1 MKKRIDFER
10 VKSQELKLNAIDRGG
25 RIGSATIHV
34 IIDDENDND
43 PVFTKDKYRIQIT
56 ESTPIG
62 EVGKYWFGVYLDIT
76 MRINHLL
83 SIHHFVCTDSQ
94 FNIILTLAPRAVL

>member
-62 EVGKYWFGVYLDIT
+62 VVGKYWFGVFLFRKHDG
-76 MRINHLL
+76 NQSPAEHSPFCL
-83 SIHHFVCTDSQ
+83 H
-94 FNIILTLAPRAVL
+94 

>member
-43 PVFTKDKYRIQIT
+43 PMFTKDKYRIQIT

-62 EVGKYWFGVYLDIT
+62 EVSKYWFGVGLFIKHDGNQSPAEFTILFAMT
-76 MRINHLL
+76 HN
-83 SIHHFVCTDSQ
+83 SISS
-94 FNIILTLAPRAVL
+94 